1 MVARVSIVDI
11 LTGNVPGARFNL
23 GQVVST
29 PAAIDAL
36 VDNEVTAI
44 PYLLRHVMGDWG
56 DMSEEDKA
64 ENDYAIGREL
74 RIFSAYTL
82 PDGETKIWIVTESD
96 RSATTILRPSDY

>member
-11 LTGNVPGARFNL
+11 LAGNVPGARFNL
-23 GQVVST
+23 GQVVAT

-56 DMSEEDKA
+56 DMSDEDKA
-64 ENDYAIGREL
+64 ENDYAIGRHL

-82 PDGETKIWIVTESD
+82 PDGTKIWVLTEAD